1 METCV
6 RMLKMPVLL
15 PHSLRTDWLLYF
27 ISHPP
32 LRFPETKALLCEA
45 QIPGDLFGDLL
56 PSAPKVTGFHWSISS
71 SFPRSVSL
79 LLSIRC

>member
-1 METCV
+1 MEISGG
-6 RMLKMPVLL
+6 MLKMPVLL
-15 PHSLRTDWLLYF
+15 PHSLRTDWLLYPV
-27 ISHPP
+27 SHSP
-32 LRFPETKALLCEA
+32 LRFAETKASLCEV

-56 PSAPKVTGFHWSISS
+56 PSAPKVTSFHWSVSS